1 VSRVALPTHA
11 IAGRGALRAPWPA
24 VTAAAA
30 LSFFAAYVHV
40 AYFESHWDQWWGYG
54 VFFMATGVGQ
64 GLFSAAIVQWPRPWL
79 ALTGIAGNLAIVLMY
94 VMTRTEGIPI
104 GTHEGAA
111 ERAGRMDLAC
121 TAAEIVLVGLLL
133 TLLRPVARRRT
144 FNALLL
150 AGALLWTLRLTGLLP

>member
-1 VSRVALPTHA
+1 VSRVAFTPDA

-30 LSFFAAYVHV
+30 LSFFAAWVHV
-40 AYFESHWDQWWGYG
+40 ASFESHWDQWWGYG
-54 VFFMATGVGQ
+54 VFFLATGVGQ
-64 GLFSAAIVQWPRPWL
+64 GLFAVALVQWPRPWL
-79 ALTGIAGNLAIVLMY
+79 AITGIAGNLAIVGTY

-121 TAAEIVLVGLLL
+121 TAAEIVLVGVLL
-133 TLLRPVARRRT
+133 TLTGPVARRRT
-144 FNALLL
+144 FNALLAL
-150 AGALLWTLRLTGLLP
+150 GALLWTLRLTGLLP